1 LILSISPTDPL
12 SLAYKIFFVNIF
24 RLYYK
29 DDMQHKIIPQVTAAA
44 RAYLEAQAKGGR
56 LKMKWH
62 MVGIKSGIKAL
73 GSAYIFGF
81 TKDKD
86 DPALVLLRGVAK
98 EMFPGGLEL

>member
-1 LILSISPTDPL
+1 
-12 SLAYKIFFVNIF
+12 
-24 RLYYK
+24 
-29 DDMQHKIIPQVTAAA
+29 
-44 RAYLEAQAKGGR
+44 
-56 LKMKWH
+56 

-98 EMFPGGLEL
+98 EMFPGELEL